1 MTTDERIVKYIENEL
16 SPQERNAF
24 EVDMNNSVELR
35 EEFEKYL
42 KVNAE
47 TDEIKK
53 LKLNPL
59 YLDSILP
66 EFRDKLDA
74 PKIFSVKRNLGYAF
88 GAMLVFILSIVVLK
102 NFFNAKTE
110 LTDLQEFTQSLNENQ
125 RIELLKNLNGDQ
137 GVYEIISDSLYKPEL
152 ISLFETNLKVNNEVA
167 ETYDIEYHEIISGLS
182 KDEVELIYNEI
193 LNSDLLKE
201 DAL

>member
-16 SPQERNAF
+16 SPQERHAF
-24 EVDMNNSVELR
+24 EVDLSNSVELR

-42 KVNAE
+42 KVNAV

-53 LKLNPL
+53 LKLDPL

-102 NFFNAKTE
+102 NFFNNE
-110 LTDLQEFTQSLNENQ
+110 SEFMDLQEFTQSLNENQ

-182 KDEVELIYNEI
+182 KDEVEFIYNEI

>member
-1 MTTDERIVKYIENEL
+1 MKNDERIVKYIENEL
-16 SPQERNAF
+16 SPQERHAF
-24 EVDMNNSVELR
+24 EVDLSNSVELR

-42 KVNAE
+42 KVNAV

-53 LKLNPL
+53 LKLDPL

-102 NFFNAKTE
+102 NFFNNE
-110 LTDLQEFTQSLNENQ
+110 SEFIDLQEFTQSLNENQ
-125 RIELLKNLNGDQ
+125 RIELLENLNGEQ
-137 GVYEIISDSLYKPEL
+137 GVYEIITDSLYKPEL

-167 ETYDIEYHEIISGLS
+167 ETYDIEYDEIISGLS
-182 KDEVELIYNEI
+182 KDEVDIIYQEI
-193 LNSDLLKE
+193 LNSDLLKK